1 MNKQDLN
8 LNNPIMVCYLNIGN
22 LGRQRAQEQIS
33 SFMDHVAYPNLSTII
48 VPVKEK
54 QESKVEIIWKGL
66 EVEKFQESGKNLKYI
81 ENKIKTLIDIISEDI
96 TDENVKIKLREFS
109 LNSILNE

>member
-1 MNKQDLN
+1 MNKKDLN

-22 LGRQRAQEQIS
+22 LTRQRAEEQIA

-48 VPVKEK
+48 IPVREG

-66 EVEKFQESGKNLKYI
+66 EVEKLQESGKNLKYI